1 MDADQLANLIQRAKA
16 EDQRAFALL
25 FDHYW
30 SYVYGFLFK
39 QMNHPMVA
47 EELSLQTFAKAFD
60 RLETF
65 DTSLNFNTWLI
76 SISKNTQRDYLKNKH
91 TRAQA
96 QFTSIEKENFTDLR
110 DQNASP
116 EDELIIHQNLHE
128 LLRQI
133 KQLKPQYAKIIRL
146 RYFEELSYKAIAA
159 ETHTPINTV
168 KVMLLRAKKLLAEQI
183 LKQP

>member
-91 TRAQA
+91 LV
-96 QFTSIEKENFTDLR
+96 K
-110 DQNASP
+110 
-116 EDELIIHQNLHE
+116 
-128 LLRQI
+128 
-133 KQLKPQYAKIIRL
+133 LKWDNQC
-146 RYFEELSYKAIAA
+146 
-159 ETHTPINTV
+159 
-168 KVMLLRAKKLLAEQI
+168 
-183 LKQP
+183 